1 MSRRR
6 TCFRGFTLV
15 ELLVVIAI
23 VVLLIAMLLPM
34 FGKAREA
41 ARLAQCAANLN
52 SLGVAYTNR
61 GADIAGTGAGTARP
75 TVGEPYAWPA
85 LLGQYLGGD
94 GGVLSCPS
102 DELLDP
108 LWNGVDPSAEGF
120 DEFVSAPG
128 YEWMLYHNIDGV
140 KTAFYVPMTNEH
152 PLFATI
158 GWDGTGRS
166 VDQNRKDRYGSKPDQ
181 ALVFTTL
188 RIRNWLKFGSDAGSS
203 YDSGSSGWGHEHQF
217 SFVPIEKTDEKALVE
232 GIGWKVQ
239 HGEKWLYNG
248 VQGETIKNGMTYS
261 HTNEWQP
268 ASYGMNNR
276 APKLQRGERKILL
289 VDYER
294 IVADVVNADD
304 HAATD
309 SWAREMDRVHMRHGG
324 RVNVLWSDG
333 SVTTRLPGE
342 IDPGVSENLEE
353 KWRPRA
359 EAD

>member
-6 TCFRGFTLV
+6 KCFAAFTLV
-15 ELLVVIAI
+15 ELLVVLAI
-23 VVLLIAMLLPM
+23 TVLLITMLLPM
-34 FGKAREA
+34 FGKAKEA

-61 GADIAGTGAGTARP
+61 GADIAGSGAGTSRP
-75 TVGEPYAWPA
+75 VVGEPYAWPS

-102 DELLDP
+102 DEQLDP
-108 LWNGVDPSAEGF
+108 LWDGKNPSAEGF
-120 DEFVSAPG
+120 DDFVSAPG
-128 YEWMLYHNIDGV
+128 YEWMLFHHVDGV
-140 KTAFYVPMTNEH
+140 RTAFHVPMTNEH

-158 GWDGTGRS
+158 GWDGTGRQ
-166 VDQNRKDRYGSKPDQ
+166 VDQKRKDRYGSKPDQ

-188 RIRNWLKFGSDAGSS
+188 RIRNWLKFDQDAGSS
-203 YDSGSSGWGHEHQF
+203 YDGGSGWGHEHQF
-217 SFVPIEKTDEKALVE
+217 SFVPVEKSEDSAVVE

-248 VQGETIKNGMTYS
+248 KEGDDAIKKNYTYA
-261 HTNEWQP
+261 HTNEWVP

-276 APKLQRGERKILL
+276 APHLARGERRILL

-294 IVADVVNADD
+294 LVADVVDADD

-309 SWAREMDRVHMRHGG
+309 SWTHEMDEVRGRHGG

-333 SVTTRLPGE
+333 SVTTKLPGE
-342 IDPGVSENLEE
+342 IDPGISENLEQ

-359 EAD
+359 ESN

>member
-6 TCFRGFTLV
+6 KCLAAFTLV
-15 ELLVVIAI
+15 ELLVVISI
-23 VVLLIAMLLPM
+23 IVLLITMMLPI
-34 FGKAREA
+34 FGKAKEA

-61 GADIAGTGAGTARP
+61 GADIAGSGAGTSRP
-75 TVGEPYAWPA
+75 VVGEPYAWPS

-102 DELLDP
+102 AELRDP
-108 LWNGVDPSAEGF
+108 LWDGVDPSAEGY
-120 DEFVSAPG
+120 DGFVSAPG
-128 YEWMLYHNIDGV
+128 YEWMLFHNVSGV

-158 GWDGTGRS
+158 GWDGTGRQ
-166 VDQNRKDRYGSKPDQ
+166 VDQKRKDRYGSKPDQ

-188 RIRNWLKFGSDAGSS
+188 RVQNWLEFGQDAGSN
-203 YDSGSSGWGHEHQF
+203 YDGGSGWGHEHQF
-217 SFVPIEKTDEKALVE
+217 SFVPIEKTEEKAIVE

-248 VQGETIKNGMTYS
+248 AAAEDSHGNAHI
-261 HTNEWQP
+261 HTNEWIP

-276 APKLQRGERKILL
+276 APHLARGERRILL
-289 VDYER
+289 VDYDR
-294 IVADVVNADD
+294 LVADVVDADD
-304 HAATD
+304 HAATN
-309 SWAREMDRVHMRHGG
+309 SWTHEMEKVHARHGG

-333 SVTTRLPGE
+333 SVTTKLPGE
-342 IDPGVSENLEE
+342 IDPGISENLEK

-359 EAD
+359 ESN